1 VRGDGTVNSEVFAV
15 MQTPDR
21 FGRGVEFMRAALGD
35 EMADGAIARHGD
47 PAADVPSQMLDWS
60 VENLFGFL
68 LQRPGLPLRD
78 KLIAMIGADVCSAA
92 SSAALI
98 DHTRW
103 ALKSGIKPEELQE
116 ICFLLVWYCG
126 MPKVRAALDIMSP
139 VIDAFDAS
147 HETQLS
153 DS

>member
-1 VRGDGTVNSEVFAV
+1 VHEGSKFKYEVMAV
-15 MQTPDR
+15 MQVPDR
-21 FGRGVEFMRAALGD
+21 FDRGIEFMRAALGD
-35 EMADGAIARHGD
+35 EMADGALARHRD
-47 PAADVPSQMLDWS
+47 PEADVPSQMLDWS

-68 LQRPGLPLRD
+68 MQRPGLRLRE

-92 SSAALI
+92 SPAALV

-103 ALKSGIKPEELQE
+103 ALKSGITPEELQE

-139 VIDAFDAS
+139 VMDAFDAS
-147 HETQLS
+147 QETELS
-153 DS
+153 DG